1 MLWLSN
7 RPILNRSHT
16 VAKERAIFYSQAA
29 PCYCYPMLIHA
40 AHVVAHRTTES
51 ASRPLPCAALCP
63 LVHSRH
69 YLAPAPLPNL
79 LSSPALFSSAQHGS
93 TSRSNYLK
101 HAVLRI
107 VHISPTQL
115 AIASVL
121 TIAHPMAPAL
131 ATLAFFRSPTMLLS
145 RIPNTNPTVAFNARP
160 CDSGEPGPQHY
171 NLCLKCDPTWQSPLT
186 PSSVVAGR
194 VLAGHA
200 RQAAASGF

>member
-7 RPILNRSHT
+7 RPILNRSDT
-16 VAKERAIFYSQAA
+16 VAKERAIFYSQAT

-115 AIASVL
+115 AMYRS
-121 TIAHPMAPAL
+121 
-131 ATLAFFRSPTMLLS
+131 TLL
-145 RIPNTNPTVAFNARP
+145 
-160 CDSGEPGPQHY
+160 
-171 NLCLKCDPTWQSPLT
+171 
-186 PSSVVAGR
+186 
-194 VLAGHA
+194 
-200 RQAAASGF
+200 